1 MLRAHPGARHA
12 ARAEARIVA
21 AACHRAADEWVRRA
35 EGEERDGSRPDR
47 LPRWRTAPR
56 DADQLRGMREALEA
70 LRVHIAY
77 ELERREAAETL
88 KDELVLVDEKL
99 AAVDLLWIERPPAEI
114 RGGIG
119 DALMTGLDRAY
130 ALGRRL
136 AETGPEGL

>member
-1 MLRAHPGARHA
+1 
-12 ARAEARIVA
+12 
-21 AACHRAADEWVRRA
+21 
-35 EGEERDGSRPDR
+35 
-47 LPRWRTAPR
+47 
-56 DADQLRGMREALEA
+56 MREALEA

-136 AETGPEGL
+136 AETGPEGP